1 MGLKVIIYG
10 ATGMLGGGVLIECF
24 EEPEI
29 ESVLVI
35 GRRSCGVQNSK
46 LQEIIIEDFLNYDAI
61 EDQIRGYDACFFCLG
76 VSSVGISAEEYYK
89 ITYTYT
95 EKAAT
100 ILSTLNPEM
109 VFCYI
114 SGYGTDEIE
123 KSHSRWA
130 RVKGKTENMIRNL
143 PFKDAYLFRP
153 AYIQPV
159 KGVKPSYAMYKIFG
173 WLYPLLKRLFPSGV
187 TNTEEV
193 GKAMI
198 NAVRFGLEKKIL
210 KSSEIIQLACMKK
223 Q

>member
-143 PFKDAYLFRP
+143 PFKDAY
-153 AYIQPV
+153 
-159 KGVKPSYAMYKIFG
+159 
-173 WLYPLLKRLFPSGV
+173 
-187 TNTEEV
+187 
-193 GKAMI
+193 
-198 NAVRFGLEKKIL
+198 
-210 KSSEIIQLACMKK
+210 
-223 Q
+223 